1 MIDVCE
7 DGLSHIC
14 AWLRKPLTE
23 TLQSCS
29 YLHNLSY
36 YSKCACSEQGNCW
49 SLELLFF
56 FFFYISAWTK
66 TLWSWLMTN
75 AQHYLTKPWSGNKQT
90 TAKQVIMIVQKRIC
104 KAKWVSLCVC
114 AYVCGCLWDH
124 WYECINICVLLE
136 QWGGTNKS
144 DAVRMEGWHCK
155 RWYREKKRKINN
167 LVNKWE
173 GRERRK

>member
-1 MIDVCE
+1 MFVRMVYHIFARDLGNLWLKRCSLAAIFIICLTIQNVPVQNRAIV
-7 DGLSHIC
+7 GL
-14 AWLRKPLTE
+14 W
-23 TLQSCS
+23 
-29 YLHNLSY
+29 
-36 YSKCACSEQGNCW
+36 NCF
-49 SLELLFF
+49 FF